1 MSAANI
7 VATSPVMDVPVC
19 VWAGVWEC
27 VCVGGCMGV
36 CVWVDGSV
44 GGGIILALRIYIHTG

>member
-19 VWAGVWEC
+19 AWAGVWEC
-27 VCVGGCMGV
+27 VCVGGCVGV
-36 CVWVDGSV
+36 CVCGRVCGSV
-44 GGGIILALRIYIHTG
+44 CVG